1 MCALSNFSK
10 NKEGEFLLNKK
21 SNFLQLLFFCGKG
34 GIRTLDTVI
43 PYTVFPGLLIR
54 PL

>member
-1 MCALSNFSK
+1 MLSHLK
-10 NKEGEFLLNKK
+10 IKKGLLIYEKKEDLLDEDPL
-21 SNFLQLLFFCGKG
+21 SGKG

-43 PYTVFPGLLIR
+43 PYTDFPGLLIR